1 LSLHLPEVGNWGDEG
16 RFPADVP
23 PKALCKGTAR
33 DQMICC
39 LRGTVAQFTDI
50 GVHNVLHL
58 QVAFALDA
66 PLEKKP
72 SEELHFRRSM
82 VLPHKLVEG
91 TGAIQRGRQLV
102 YFTRDQEVVSRL
114 QRAVALVDAGRRCPG
129 IQDELNRC
137 QFGAGLAAELRGK
150 EGLQAGRS
158 DIVECGPMVEDM
170 TVQHW
175 KGGA

>member
-1 LSLHLPEVGNWGDEG
+1 MSLHLPEVGNRGDEG

-23 PKALCKGTAR
+23 PEALCKGTIR
-33 DQMICC
+33 DQMIRC
-39 LRGTVAQFTDI
+39 LWGTVAQVTDI

-72 SEELHFRRSM
+72 GEELHFRRSM

-91 TGAIQRGRQLV
+91 AGAIQRGRQLV
-102 YFTRDQEVVSRL
+102 YFARDQAVVRRL
-114 QRAVALVDAGRRCPG
+114 QWAVALVDAGRRCPG

-137 QFGAGLAAELRGK
+137 QFGVGLAAEPWGK
-150 EGLQAGRS
+150 EGLQASRS
-158 DIVECGPMVEDM
+158 DIVECGPMVEDV
-170 TVQHW
+170 TVQH
-175 KGGA
+175 